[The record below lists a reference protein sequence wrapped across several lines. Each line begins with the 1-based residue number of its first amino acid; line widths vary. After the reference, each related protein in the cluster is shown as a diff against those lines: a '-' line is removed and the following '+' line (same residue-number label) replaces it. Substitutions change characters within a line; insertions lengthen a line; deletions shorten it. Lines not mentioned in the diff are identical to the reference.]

1 MSDAECPVFDA
12 TGSAAAASSDD
23 KGVTRRDWL
32 RTTAAGGALSF
43 LTPALINPVEARAM
57 PSQSASSSFRFCFN
71 TSTIRGQ
78 NLTLEEEIEIAGHVG
93 YTGIEPWI
101 SEVEKAVERGVSLKE
116 LKHRLSDAGLKVES
130 AIGFAQ
136 WIVDDETQRKKGL
149 DELHKDMD
157 LVRELGGT
165 YIAAPPAGMQ
175 DQNAPTLNLLAA
187 ADRYRAALEL
197 GEKTGVIPMMEVWG
211 FSKNVSHLGEA
222 TMIAIES
229 RHPKACVLTDVYHL
243 HKGGSDAR
251 SLRMLN
257 GASLPV
263 MHFNDYPGGK
273 SLTELSDADRV
284 YPGDGI
290 APLTEIVRIL
300 REIGFNGALSLEL
313 FNRDYWKDDARTV
326 AKTGFDK
333 MKAAVDKGLKG

>member
-1 MSDAECPVFDA
+1 
-12 TGSAAAASSDD
+12 
-23 KGVTRRDWL
+23 
-32 RTTAAGGALSF
+32 
-43 LTPALINPVEARAM
+43 M
-57 PSQSASSSFRFCFN
+57 PSKSTADAFRFCFN

-78 NLTLEEEIEIAGHVG
+78 ELKLEEEIEIAGHVG

-101 SEVEKAVERGVSLKE
+101 SEIENAVERGVSLKE
-116 LKHRLSDAGLKVES
+116 LKKRLDDAGLKVES

-136 WIVDDETQRKKGL
+136 FIVDDETQRKKGL
-149 DELHKDMD
+149 EELKKDMD

-197 GEKTGVIPMMEVWG
+197 GEKTGVTPMIEVWG

-229 RHPKACVLTDVYHL
+229 RHPNACVLTDVYHL

-251 SLRMLN
+251 SLRLLN
-257 GASLPV
+257 GAALPV

-273 SLTELSDADRV
+273 SQAQLTDADRV
-284 YPGDGI
+284 YPGDGV
-290 APLTEIVRIL
+290 APIGEIVRIL
-300 REIGFNGALSLEL
+300 RDIGFQGALSLEL
-313 FNRDYWKDDARTV
+313 FNKEYWKADAKTV

-333 MKAAVDKGLKG
+333 MKAQVDTALRG